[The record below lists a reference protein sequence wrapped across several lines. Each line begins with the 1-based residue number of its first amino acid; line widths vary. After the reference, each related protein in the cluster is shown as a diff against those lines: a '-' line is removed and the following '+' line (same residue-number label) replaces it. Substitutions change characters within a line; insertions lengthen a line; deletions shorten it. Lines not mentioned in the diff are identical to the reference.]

1 MRYKTACHPRYGRRH
16 RRHQARKW
24 WKQKFAAMHGFP
36 PVNVEEKDNRYE
48 IQLFAAGYAKEDFKI
63 SLEDDH
69 LLKVAATK
77 AQEEL
82 SSDKDFYWSQ
92 VNFKPG
98 NFERYFELNDKI
110 NREVISAKYE
120 EGVLTVTLPKLEG
133 EENKRQE
140 IKIG

>member
-1 MRYKTACHPRYGRRH
+1 MCYKTACHPRHGRRH
-16 RRHQARKW
+16 RRHQSRKW

-36 PVNVEEKDNRYE
+36 PVNVEEKDDRYE
-48 IQLFAAGYAKEDFKI
+48 IQLFAAGYAKGDFKI
-63 SLEDDH
+63 SLEDH

-77 AQEEL
+77 TQQETR
-82 SSDKDFYWSQ
+82 SDEGFHWNQ

-110 NREVISAKYE
+110 NKEAISAKYE

-133 EENKRQE
+133 EEVKRQE